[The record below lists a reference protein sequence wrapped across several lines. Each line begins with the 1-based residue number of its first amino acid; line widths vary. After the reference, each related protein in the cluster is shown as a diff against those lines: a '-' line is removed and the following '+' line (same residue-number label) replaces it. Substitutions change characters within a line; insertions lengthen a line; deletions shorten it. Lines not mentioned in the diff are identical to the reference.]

1 MLEQPWHVRATRYG
15 LVAVACLWSLVPILL
30 VILASLKEPKAIFE
44 FPPSLIFTPT
54 VDNYVRL
61 WTAWPGFF
69 ADLRNSLI
77 VTTGATLLTVLVSSA
92 AGYVYARYSSTL
104 LTLSAFFMVVVRM
117 LPPIIITLP
126 LFPVVNWLRL
136 NDTHI
141 LLILLYAT
149 FFVSLSTWI
158 MRAFIKQIPFELE
171 EAAIIDG
178 ATLTQ
183 RLLRVVLPVAAQGIA
198 AAAIFVLIF
207 SWNEYIFA
215 LIFTTRNAKT
225 APVIIGEMLGTAEGV
240 EWGVLFAAA
249 SIQLLPILIFV
260 ILVQRLLIAGLTAGS
275 MKG

>member
-1 MLEQPWHVRATRYG
+1 MLG
-15 LVAVACLWSLVPILL
+15 LGPGQITWWQSRFPALGVAAV
-30 VILASLKEPKAIFE
+30 LAIWQHLP
-44 FPPSLIFTPT
+44 FT
-54 VDNYVRL
+54 
-61 WTAWPGFF
+61 F
-69 ADLRNSLI
+69 
-77 VTTGATLLTVLVSSA
+77 
-92 AGYVYARYSSTL
+92 

-136 NDTHI
+136 NDTHL
-141 LLILLYAT
+141 LLILLYTT

-171 EAAIIDG
+171 EAAIIDE

-198 AAAIFVLIF
+198 ATAIFVLIF

-225 APVIIGEMLGTAEGV
+225 APVIIGEMLSTAEGV

-249 SIQLLPILIFV
+249 TIQLLPILIFV